1 MSTDNPKYTKQPTLP
16 GIDFAPK
23 KVRKHGLQETHSYP
37 LVSNGKEP
45 TEGRFTGSFRVPAR
59 YAWKFRSLEIRSAT
73 AWPALTL
80 DVDDPDAYERLC
92 GLCLGKI
99 LPWPNWTVE
108 RIRNGHIQ
116 PTWTFFRPVLRG
128 PGARKNPLLVLGRIA
143 EYYRE
148 ATGGDHG
155 FGGCLQHNP
164 MARAYRVG
172 EMRTYW
178 GPTRPY
184 GLEQLKV
191 VIPSGWR
198 MPPEP
203 TTEYGRNCFLFKDGC
218 RWGGSPRNHG
228 RPVLP
233 YLEAQNQRLTSPLDL
248 REVAGIARS
257 VERYRKGQTYYTS
270 QQRSLWGQERGIRS
284 GQARRSRTQKRDE
297 TILLLA
303 SQGWTQRA
311 IAAQVG
317 LSAMGVNKVL
327 KRLVNR
333 TTQLMFSGPA
343 LFE

>member
-23 KVRKHGLQETHSYP
+23 KVRKHGLKETHTYP
-37 LVSNGKEP
+37 QVSNGKEP

-59 YAWKFRSLEIRSAT
+59 HAWKFRSLEIRSAT

-80 DVDDPDAYERLC
+80 DIDDPGAYERLV
-92 GLCLGKI
+92 GLCWEKL

-108 RIRNGHIQ
+108 RVGNGHIQ
-116 PTWTFFRPVLRG
+116 PTWTISSPVLRG
-128 PGARKNPLLVLGRIA
+128 PRARKNPLLVLGRIA
-143 EYYRE
+143 EYYRD
-148 ATGGDHG
+148 TLGGDYG

-164 MARAYRVG
+164 MSRPHRRG
-172 EMRTYW
+172 TMRTYW

-198 MPPEP
+198 MPAEP
-203 TTEYGRNCFLFKDGC
+203 TTEVGRNVFLFKDGC
-218 RWGGSPRNHG
+218 KWGGSERNHG

-233 YLEAQNQRLTSPLDL
+233 YLEAQNDRLSVPLGQ
-248 REVAGIARS
+248 REVEGIARS

-270 QQRSLWGQERGIRS
+270 EQRSLWGQERGIRS
-284 GQARRSRTQKRDE
+284 GQARRSRTQERDE

-311 IAAQVG
+311 IANQFGIAHTT
-317 LSAMGVNKVL
+317 VL
-327 KRLVNR
+327 RAIRRL
-333 TTQLMFSGPA
+333 GA
-343 LFE
+343 